1 MCSNVTFIARHI
13 TVLGT
18 GDKQT
23 GFCRNGINFKA
34 SKDAL
39 IILRGFFSFL
49 VSWYN
54 RQNTLSRAGNYFKG
68 HEDYPVIAK
77 ETSVR
82 IRYSPALKISGFKL
96 SFPDSLSRVDKK
108 SKPNLERVKEFSPEM
123 DFFSSST
130 VMPQRDLTGQDYLLI
145 TLPMISKRVS
155 SYMVSQERK
164 R

>member
-1 MCSNVTFIARHI
+1 MFYSVNYI
-13 TVLGT
+13 TVVIGLMKSENVFG
-18 GDKQT
+18 
-23 GFCRNGINFKA
+23 A
-34 SKDAL
+34 SLKLESPFSVVAMTSYG
-39 IILRGFFSFL
+39 LRAFL
-49 VSWYN
+49 FA
-54 RQNTLSRAGNYFKG
+54 R
-68 HEDYPVIAK
+68 
-77 ETSVR
+77 
-82 IRYSPALKISGFKL
+82 KISGFKL

-145 TLPMISKRVS
+145 TLPMISKIFT